1 MGDEVRA
8 RVGKTAPCWSAR
20 VFVIQTGFKRVKWIG
35 DYTNGEVTNVPIE
48 SELWR

>member
-1 MGDEVRA
+1 MGEVRA
-8 RVGKTAPCWSAR
+8 RVGKTAPYWSVG

-35 DYTNGEVTNVPIE
+35 DYTKGEVTNVPIE